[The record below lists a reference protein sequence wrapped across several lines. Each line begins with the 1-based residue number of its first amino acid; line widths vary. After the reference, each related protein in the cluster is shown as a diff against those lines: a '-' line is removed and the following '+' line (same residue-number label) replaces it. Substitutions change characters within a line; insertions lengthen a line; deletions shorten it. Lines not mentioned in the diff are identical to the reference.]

1 MQKFL
6 KKDAIKYGWVTLKKN
21 FLFLVGLILIS
32 FVVSSI
38 FNYIIG
44 YLEETS
50 KTSASLFT
58 VVTVAVNVL
67 IGMGI
72 LYLILRLHDNKKPS
86 YKEIF
91 EPAPLFIKYAVASV
105 LYVSIVLVG
114 LILLVV
120 PGIIF
125 GIKYSF
131 YRYLIIDQKLG
142 PIEALKKS
150 GEITMGS
157 KWNLFFLGILLG
169 LINFIGALALGVGL
183 LVTLPITMMASV
195 YVYRKLL
202 DGSSVEHPAEALS
215 QEGSEVVQS

>member
-6 KKDAIKYGWVTLKKN
+6 KKEAIKYGWEMMKKH
-21 FLFLVGLILIS
+21 FLFLVGLILLS
-32 FVVSSI
+32 FVVSST
-38 FNYIIG
+38 FNFVAA
-44 YLEETS
+44 YLERTS
-50 KTSASLFT
+50 GVSAFLFT
-58 VVTVAVNVL
+58 IAGVVVNIL

-72 LYLILRLHDNKKPS
+72 LYITLQLHDDKKPS

-91 EPAPLFIKYAVASV
+91 EPAPLFLNYIFSSI
-105 LYVSIVLVG
+105 LYGLIVLVG
-114 LILLVV
+114 LLLFIV
-120 PGIIF
+120 PGIIW

-157 KWNLFFLGILLG
+157 KWNLFLFGILLG
-169 LINFIGALALGVGL
+169 LINVVGVITFGIGL
-183 LVTLPITMMASV
+183 LVTIPISMMAAV

-202 DGSSVEHPAEALS
+202 TPSSGAQQTAP
-215 QEGSEVVQS
+215 QDN